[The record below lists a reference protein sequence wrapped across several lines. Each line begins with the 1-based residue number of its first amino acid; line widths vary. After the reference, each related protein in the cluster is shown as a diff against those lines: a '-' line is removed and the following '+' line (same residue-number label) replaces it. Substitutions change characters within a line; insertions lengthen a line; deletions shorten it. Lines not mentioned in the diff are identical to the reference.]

1 MTTQLLNNVDHHDLR
16 VITRRGP
23 EFGDAVNQVLA
34 FPNEFEALQ
43 RHYPIVFRKSVEG
56 PVRPVAILGLAR
68 EENLFLDGTGGWAQ
82 DAYIPASLERGPFGI
97 VASSENPDAEPKVRV
112 DLAHPRI
119 SRQEGA
125 ALFLPHGGNAPFLI
139 HVMGVLATIYTG
151 HGLLEPMMSAFE
163 QAGLLRA
170 ANLHARVSENE
181 IYAVS
186 DVSIIDAERLAAL
199 EGPALAELHRAGFLQ
214 SAFLGAASLGNFQR
228 LADRKA
234 RAGAETAA

>member
-68 EENLFLDGTGGWAQ
+68 EENLFLDGAGRW
-82 DAYIPASLERGPFGI
+82 DADSYIPAMLERGPFG
-97 VASSENPDAEPKVRV
+97 VAASDDPDAEPKILV
-112 DLAHPRI
+112 DLDHPRI
-119 SRQEGA
+119 SREEGA
-125 ALFLPHGGNAPFLI
+125 ALFLPHGGNAPYLT
-139 HVMGVLATIYTG
+139 HVMEVLGTIFTG
-151 HGLLEPMMSAFE
+151 HRLIDALMGAFE
-163 QAGLLRA
+163 RAGLLRP
-170 ANLHARVSENE
+170 ANLHARVSESE

-186 DVSIIDAERLAAL
+186 DVAVVDPQHLASLRGDAV
-199 EGPALAELHRAGFLQ
+199 AELHREGFLQ
-214 SAFLGAASLGNFQR
+214 AAFLAAASLGNLQR

-234 RAGAETAA
+234 RAGARAAA